1 MKKLFALLTIT
12 GMAFAFSS
20 FTNYTSNSTTAEE
33 TLAATKYDIKIKNDT
48 DEAVS
53 TINTAGGGY
62 NLAKGVTTTIKMEDG
77 DELYIKDKGKKGRKL
92 LTVTPEMDGKVQL
105 LSKL

>member
-1 MKKLFALLTIT
+1 MKKIFALLTIVAIALT
-12 GMAFAFSS
+12 TSS
-20 FTNYTSNSTTAEE
+20 FTYITTNSTATEDAI
-33 TLAATKYDIKIKNDT
+33 ANTKYDIKIKNDT
-48 DEAVS
+48 DDAVS

-62 NLAKGVTTTIKMEDG
+62 NLAKGITTTIKMEEG
-77 DELYIKDKGKKGRKL
+77 DELFIKEKGKKGRKL

>member
-1 MKKLFALLTIT
+1 MKKIFVLLAVVAIAL
-12 GMAFAFSS
+12 AASS
-20 FTNYTSNSTTAEE
+20 FTYIATNNTATED
-33 TLAATKYDIKIKNDT
+33 AVANTKYDIKIKNDT
-48 DEAVS
+48 DDAVS

-62 NLAKGVTTTIKMEDG
+62 NLAKGVVTTIKMEEG
-77 DELYIKDKGKKGRKL
+77 DELFIKEKGKKGRKL